1 MAGKFDKRMRQQG
14 LGEGLLSESSRQFA
28 VNEFKVTYIPLDNLV
43 PNRHNEGFS
52 MEDVEEL
59 KTSIREVGLEQNLVV
74 VPEGGK
80 FRILTGHRRYIALK
94 ELFAEGVEK
103 FRTVPC
109 VVKDL
114 SKIDLPLSDRSKE
127 VYAIATTNLEN
138 RKLTDSD
145 KLKLMEMLSQVYD
158 ELKEKGYEKL
168 GKRRD
173 FLAERLGISSAGVQ
187 ILSFVDHNLAP
198 CFKEAFLAEKIPLMV
213 ASEIAHM
220 PKDAQNAYRDYLD
233 SNGII
238 SMGVKDVK
246 DFAKQWKKANEPT
259 ELPPEKPFFDTFSVV
274 KDRMEAL
281 TEAAAH
287 CESVSG
293 EDAAKLKKIQKDIE
307 SRIAAAERIM
317 RRYAPKKKKK

>member
-1 MAGKFDKRMRQQG
+1 MAGRFDKRMMKQG

-43 PNRHNEGFS
+43 PNRNNEGFS
-52 MEDVEEL
+52 MEDIEEL

-74 VPEGGK
+74 VPDGAK
-80 FRILTGHRRYIALK
+80 FRILTGHRRYIAMK
-94 ELFAEGVEK
+94 QLFEEGVEK

-109 VVKDL
+109 VIKDL
-114 SKIDLPLSDRSKE
+114 GKIDLPLSDRSKE
-127 VYAIATTNLEN
+127 LYAIATTNLEN
-138 RKLTDSD
+138 RRYTDSD

-187 ILSFVDHNLAP
+187 ILNFVDHNLAP
-198 CFKEAFLAEKIPLMV
+198 CFREAFLAEKIPLMV

-233 SNGII
+233 TNGII
-238 SMGVKDVK
+238 SVSVKDVQA
-246 DFAKQWKKANEPT
+246 FSEQWKKENQPT
-259 ELPPEKPFFDTFSVV
+259 DLPPEKPYFDSFSIV

-281 TEAAAH
+281 TEAAAQ

-293 EDAAKLKKIQKDIE
+293 EDAARLKKIQKDIE
-307 SRIAAAERIM
+307 ARVAAAERIM
-317 RRYAPKKKKK
+317 RRYTSKKKK